1 MIRFFK
7 ALGRLSSVSGSK
19 VMPKKTKFL
28 DFRKDVAGISLINFG
43 KFGHNFEKKPLK
55 TIKKPLKTRIKPRIQ

>member
-43 KFGHNFEKKPLK
+43 KFGHNFGTRNATKSIK
-55 TIKKPLKTRIKPRIQ
+55 TSKDSY